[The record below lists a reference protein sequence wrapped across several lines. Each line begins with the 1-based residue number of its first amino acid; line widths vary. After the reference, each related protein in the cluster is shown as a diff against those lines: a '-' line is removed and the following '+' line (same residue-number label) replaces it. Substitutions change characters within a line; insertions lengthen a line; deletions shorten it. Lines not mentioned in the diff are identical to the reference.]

1 MSTDESVTLSN
12 TMRRHTE
19 SDLRMM
25 AADVQH
31 LVREAKAGNGTAF
44 RHLVERYMKPTYNL
58 AFSFVNDHHSAE
70 DVTQEVFIRV
80 YQSLPSFRGDAEFST
95 WLYRIT
101 VNLALNRSKQINRRA
116 EREQSSLA
124 FSELSAGNDHEK
136 MLATDYSRHIER
148 ALHELP
154 TLQRAVVIL
163 RHLNGLSTKQVS
175 TILQCSEGT
184 VKTHLHRGLKRL
196 RSTLKFL
203 AEDLAS

>member
-1 MSTDESVTLSN
+1 MSNSMSHQTN
-12 TMRRHTE
+12 TGP
-19 SDLRMM
+19 RMM
-25 AADVQH
+25 AAEVQQ
-31 LVREAKAGNGTAF
+31 LVREAKAGNGSAF

-58 AFSFVNDHHSAE
+58 AFSFVGDHHSAE
-70 DVTQEVFIRV
+70 DLTQEVFIRV

-101 VNLALNRSKQINRRA
+101 VNLALNRSKQIIRRA
-116 EREQSSLA
+116 EREQPLL
-124 FSELSAGNDHEK
+124 LSADLPAGNDHDRA
-136 MLATDYSRHIER
+136 LTVDWAHHIER

-175 TILQCSEGT
+175 SILCCSEGA
-184 VKTHLHRGLKRL
+184 VKTHLHRGLKKL
-196 RSTLKFL
+196 RSTLQFL

>member
-1 MSTDESVTLSN
+1 
-12 TMRRHTE
+12 
-19 SDLRMM
+19 MM
-25 AADVQH
+25 AADVQQ

-58 AFSFVNDHHSAE
+58 AFAFVNDHHSAE

-80 YQSLPSFRGDAEFST
+80 YKSLASFRGDAEFST

-101 VNLALNRSKQINRRA
+101 VNLALNRSRQNARRTD
-116 EREQSSLA
+116 REHASLTPA
-124 FSELSAGNDHEK
+124 NLPAGDDHERV
-136 MLATDYSRHIER
+136 LTVDRAHHIER

-175 TILQCSEGT
+175 SILHCSEGT
-184 VKTHLHRGLKRL
+184 VKTHLHRGLKKL
-196 RSTLKFL
+196 RSTLQFL